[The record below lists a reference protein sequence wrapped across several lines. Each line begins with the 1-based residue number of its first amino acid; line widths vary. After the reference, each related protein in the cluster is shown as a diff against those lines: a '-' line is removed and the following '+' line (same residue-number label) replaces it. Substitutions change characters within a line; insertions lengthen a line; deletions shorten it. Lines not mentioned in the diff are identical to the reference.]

1 MHIWGAII
9 LHPLAVPIADQLS
22 SVLGCSCKHF
32 FVVYGAVFRPT
43 VDDLRFICNH
53 LD

>member
-1 MHIWGAII
+1 MHLWGAII
-9 LHPLAVPIADQLS
+9 LHPLSLPLADQLTAA
-22 SVLGCSCKHF
+22 LGLTCKHF

-43 VDDLRFICNH
+43 VDDLIFICNH